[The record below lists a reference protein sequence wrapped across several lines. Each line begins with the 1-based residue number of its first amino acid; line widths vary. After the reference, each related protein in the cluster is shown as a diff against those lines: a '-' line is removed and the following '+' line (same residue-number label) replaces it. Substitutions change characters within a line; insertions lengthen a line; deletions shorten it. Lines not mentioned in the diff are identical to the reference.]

1 MTIWREYA
9 DPILEATMSDRASA
23 LRDAI
28 DEGSARYACMSDGGY
43 SNVRPICAAIVRS
56 LGITPEMVYAVR
68 DALPDVTY
76 ANDGT
81 PFPMSFQRWDELLT
95 DAADILQAL
104 LDAGGD
110 DG

>member
-28 DEGSARYACMSDGGY
+28 DEGSARYECMSDGGY

-56 LGITPEMVYAVR
+56 LGITPEMVDAVR
-68 DALPDVTY
+68 LFHPTA
-76 ANDGT
+76 AN
-81 PFPMSFQRWDELLT
+81 
-95 DAADILQAL
+95 ILQAL